1 MVVWF
6 PSRSGH
12 ALVEIAF
19 GERIHV
25 APGLTS
31 GGKVAEGHKDDET
44 ETDLLGMSP
53 HPLSVTGNCSKFMF
67 T

>member
-19 GERIHV
+19 GERIHMV
-25 APGLTS
+25 PGLTS
-31 GGKVAEGHKDDET
+31 GGKVAEGHNHD
-44 ETDLLGMSP
+44 ETDLLDMTP
-53 HPLSVTGNCSKFMF
+53 HTQSVIGNCCKFMF
-67 T
+67 I